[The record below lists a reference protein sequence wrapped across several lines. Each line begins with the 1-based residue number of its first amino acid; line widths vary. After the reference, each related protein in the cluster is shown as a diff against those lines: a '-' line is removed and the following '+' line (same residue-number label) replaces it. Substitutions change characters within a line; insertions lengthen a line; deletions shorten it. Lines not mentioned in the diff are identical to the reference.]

1 MKTIDNKRVTVVRRI
16 IGVVFA
22 VCCVALVAYVC
33 FEWYRMGCG
42 YWSLAAAI
50 AFYGSMM
57 FGIWFAIDQT
67 LQGK

>member
-1 MKTIDNKRVTVVRRI
+1 MKTRKDKRLSVLRLIT
-16 IGVVFA
+16 GVLFAVFA
-22 VCCVALVAYVC
+22 VVFTAYVC
-33 FEWYRMGCG
+33 FEWYRIGCG